1 MKKTIKIFMILFII
15 LSLFSGMYC
24 VNATEDEDKS
34 FSVQDIFSKGDAF
47 IGAGKDPGSQALSDS
62 EISAIFVPIAQVLVK
77 AGTIVLAVAVVILGI
92 QYMVASPDKK
102 AALKDRLVGLA
113 IAAIV
118 IGGAQAI
125 WALLIGFFE

>member
-1 MKKTIKIFMILFII
+1 MKKTTKIFMILFMI
-15 LSLFSGMYC
+15 LLIFS
-24 VNATEDEDKS
+24 ATGTVQAAT
-34 FSVQDIFSKGDAF
+34 FSVQDIFNKGDAF
-47 IGAGKDPGSQALSDS
+47 INAGEGSQTLNDS